1 MSSFWFT
8 QPTAWQPDLV
18 CHRTG
23 HLTDAPVLSHLHSIR
38 VNPRGTVGAQMILFC
53 LITTAWTWLRIFP
66 PPRVLAAARRHLRR
80 CRLVANRLFER
91 RLKMTQIYFY
101 CSNAKE
107 VLIDRCGAM
116 VDDLAEARDRAASV
130 VRSLT
135 TARSLEDWRGWI
147 LHVNDDLGEELFVV
161 PFAFVLGKPN

>member
-1 MSSFWFT
+1 
-8 QPTAWQPDLV
+8 
-18 CHRTG
+18 
-23 HLTDAPVLSHLHSIR
+23 
-38 VNPRGTVGAQMILFC
+38 
-53 LITTAWTWLRIFP
+53 
-66 PPRVLAAARRHLRR
+66 
-80 CRLVANRLFER
+80 
-91 RLKMTQIYFY
+91 MTQIYFY